1 MQIAVGTQ
9 LRGRAAAGTER
20 KQMMK
25 KLTPEYWKD
34 FEYLQDGAAKKDGD
48 KFEQL
53 AADML
58 TILYQNK
65 GITFQRTQTTH
76 DGSKDFVGKQDGRE
90 IIWAECKNYKN
101 SISLTQVSPT
111 LVMAEVCQIDE
122 IIFFSYS
129 EITSGTRKKLC
140 SYAQLRG
147 KKLRLYDG
155 EALESLIFTLGDQ
168 VLSKFFPQ
176 YTEKVDCSE
185 IIKPYIFC
193 VLEKDPQFY
202 PLGQDE
208 RESDLDFQPN
218 ELGFISIGEIFSA
231 DIFFTNRDAA
241 NPLILEIS
249 LLPHNE
255 SPDDFFCFTVLDER
269 IRTAE
274 GKNTLTYEVQPS
286 TVCTERI
293 FIRYS
298 KFKQTVYPPIIRVS
312 YSEPG
317 AQSWSHQEFKY
328 PRIDTNWTRK
338 AIFSGSGYEAIKKAF
353 QENCLNVQKFSGA
366 LLYGN
371 SGTGKTRLLEECTG
385 VLLSK
390 RYHVLNFSGW
400 DKYPAVQIIKEL
412 IYMLYGLTDELVLE
426 SISDNAVQSVA
437 GAKRPDFQRALDLL
451 RQLCGASCPKETI
464 EKHYELIFE
473 KLMQSGYTLVID
485 NLQYFDVELL
495 SFFRALIQYGL
506 NRRRPTRTM
515 ILCSI
520 TLDQAYDDRYREFIT
535 QFHEWAHAAHSRLYC
550 EQVSGFQDEKQALSF
565 LASILRIQPDRLD
578 SQQTRE
584 ALANCSLRPKYIEE
598 LATYLVQE
606 KQVILGQ
613 EGGTIPSPVLLL
625 ETIKGLPS
633 DYGALFKE
641 RYRRLVKSCGL
652 CGKSL
657 TRLLSLIHLFKPLDR
672 TTLARLGGFNEE
684 LGVLLKGGILK
695 QERVHGRIVYTFEHD
710 LIEQYFMST
719 SPDFLTSA
727 VDHFNQS
734 GTRPQLRQ
742 RFPVQYCLC
751 CFRSGS
757 ADQEMVKD
765 VRRILQ
771 DVVVPSGLER
781 QFYNDLAD
789 WLVEIKRDGYLTDGD
804 FLQLATDCCVHIRD
818 FIGEDAAVPAF
829 AACYEQI
836 KGMDI
841 IGAQELRQHFAFLIH
856 YCENRNHLEQTVCFQ
871 ENIKIYE
878 RYLGFLTRK
887 KDEFPELKRELDYAY
902 AYTQNRLFICG
913 KHLGSHK
920 QYVQGIQESTKCGR
934 VYGFQDI
941 LFSNCFDAS
950 TAFLYEDTPAALQY
964 MKTGLDTYERHRF
977 PQYEL
982 NYYKKKIQYA
992 ILTHQTDQLDETFD
1006 EAFGCLKSSTVI
1018 KYHTYF
1024 RNGLLRLKAT
1034 YLLMGDHSPALVKQ
1048 ALDELSMSQ
1057 LLLNKKN
1064 DYIILF
1070 LLAKYLLQIDCPED
1084 AVAHYCSALSKCI
1097 KKAADGGAARD
1108 KHNRAVI
1115 EEELVWAAHRLDEKG
1130 LNLQRDDLRGELSSE
1145 NWRALSMNKRDYK
1158 KYRKNFH
1165 SCALAVSTD
1174 GQGGFVL

>member
-1 MQIAVGTQ
+1 
-9 LRGRAAAGTER
+9 
-20 KQMMK
+20 MK
-25 KLTPEYWKD
+25 KLTPEYWSD
-34 FEYLQDGAAKKDGD
+34 FEYWQNGTVKKDGD
-48 KFEQL
+48 RFEQL
-53 AADML
+53 AADIL

-129 EITSGTRKKLC
+129 EITDGTRKKLC

-155 EALESLIFTLGDQ
+155 EALESLIFSLGDQ
-168 VLSKFFPQ
+168 ILAKFFPR
-176 YTEKVDCSE
+176 YKGKVERSE

-193 VLEKDPQFY
+193 TLEKDPQFY

-208 RESDLDFQPN
+208 RDSDLYSQSN
-218 ELGFISIGEIFSA
+218 ELGFLSIGEIFSV
-231 DIFFTNRDAA
+231 DIFFTNRDASR
-241 NPLILEIS
+241 PLILEIH
-249 LLPHNE
+249 LLPPKE
-255 SPDDFFCFTVLDER
+255 SPDDFFCFTFLDER
-269 IRTAE
+269 IRAAE

-286 TVCTERI
+286 TVCSERI

-298 KFKQTVYPPIIRVS
+298 KFKQTVYPPVIRIS
-312 YSEPG
+312 YFEPDV
-317 AQSWSHQEFKY
+317 QSQYYQEYTY
-328 PRIDTNWTRK
+328 PKVDTNWTRK
-338 AIFSGSGYEAIKKAF
+338 AVFSGSGYESVKKAF
-353 QENCLNVQKFSGA
+353 QEVCLNVHQFSGA

-400 DKYPAVQIIKEL
+400 DKYPAAQIVKEL
-412 IYMLYGLTDELVLE
+412 IYMLYGLTDELVLGT
-426 SISDNAVQSVA
+426 ISDSVVQSMA
-437 GAKRPDFQRALDLL
+437 GAERPEFQQALNLL
-451 RQLCGASCPKETI
+451 RQLRDTSCQNETV
-464 EKHYELIFE
+464 ERYYALIFE

-495 SFFRALIQYGL
+495 SFLRRLIQYGL
-506 NRRRPTRTM
+506 NRRRPTRTV

-520 TLDQAYDDRYREFIT
+520 TLDQAYDDRYREFIA
-535 QFHEWAHAAHSRLYC
+535 QFHEWAYAAHSRLYC
-550 EQVSGFQDEKQALSF
+550 EQISGFQDEKQALSF
-565 LASILRIQPDRLD
+565 LASILRIQADRLD
-578 SQQTRE
+578 SRQMRE
-584 ALANCSLRPKYIEE
+584 ALARCSLRPKYIEE

-606 KQVILGQ
+606 RQVILEQGS
-613 EGGTIPSPVLLL
+613 GTIPNPVLLL
-625 ETIKGLPS
+625 ETIKELPS

-641 RYRRLVKSCGL
+641 RYKRLVKNCDL
-652 CGKSL
+652 YEESL
-657 TRLLSLIHLFKPLDR
+657 TKLLSLIHLIKPLDR
-672 TTLARLGGFNEE
+672 ATLVQLDGFYEE
-684 LGVLLKGGILK
+684 LGILLKGGILK
-695 QERVHGRIVYTFEHD
+695 QEQVHGRVVYTFEHD
-710 LIEQYFMST
+710 LIEQYFMSAV
-719 SPDFLTSA
+719 PDFLTSA
-727 VDHFNQS
+727 IDHFNQS

-742 RFPVQYCLC
+742 RFPAQYCLC
-751 CFRSGS
+751 CFHSGS
-757 ADQEMVKD
+757 VDQKMIQD

-771 DVVVPSGLER
+771 DVVVPSNLER

-789 WLVEIKRDGYLTDGD
+789 WLVEIKRNGYLADLD

-829 AACYEQI
+829 AACYELV

-841 IGAQELRQHFAFLIH
+841 TGALELRQHFAFLIH
-856 YCENRNHLEQTVCFQ
+856 YCENRNHLEQTECFQ

-878 RYLGFLTRK
+878 QYLGFLTRK

-913 KHLGSHK
+913 KHLGSYK
-920 QYVQGIQESTKCGR
+920 QYVEGIQESTACGR
-934 VYGFQDI
+934 AYGFQDI
-941 LFSNCFDAS
+941 LFSNYFDAS
-950 TAFLYEDTPAALQY
+950 TTFLYEDTSTALQY
-964 MKTGLDTYERHRF
+964 MKDGLDTYERHRF

-992 ILTHQTDQLDETFD
+992 ILTHETERLSGLFD
-1006 EAFGCLKSSTVI
+1006 EAFGCLKSSTAI

-1024 RNGLLRLKAT
+1024 RNGLLRLKVT
-1034 YLLMGDHSPALVKQ
+1034 YLLMEDHSPALVKQ

-1070 LLAKYLLQIDCPED
+1070 LLAKYSFRIDRPED
-1084 AVAHYCSALSKCI
+1084 AVAHYRSALSKCI
-1097 KKAADGGAARD
+1097 RKAADGGAARD
-1108 KHNRAVI
+1108 KHNRAII

-1130 LNLQRDDLRGELSSE
+1130 ISLQRAELRSELSSE
-1145 NWRALSMNKRDYK
+1145 NWQALNMAEQDYK
-1158 KYRKNFH
+1158 KYRENFR
-1165 SCALAVSTD
+1165 SSALAVSAD
-1174 GQGGFVL
+1174 GREGFVL